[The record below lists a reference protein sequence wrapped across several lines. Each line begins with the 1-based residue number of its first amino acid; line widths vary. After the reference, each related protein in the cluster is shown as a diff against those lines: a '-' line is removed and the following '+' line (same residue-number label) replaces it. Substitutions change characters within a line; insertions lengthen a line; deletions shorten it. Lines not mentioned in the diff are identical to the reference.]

1 MKTSLQQYW
10 AFFIKY
16 ISPLRKKAALLAV
29 LILAMI
35 GLQLVNP
42 QIIRYFIDTATATGV
57 AGAKTQSL
65 VWAALTFLG
74 AALLLQGI
82 SVAAVYVGE
91 DIGWRATNQLRAD
104 LALHCLR
111 LDMSFHNNHT
121 PGEMIER
128 LDGDIADIAVFFA
141 QFVLRVLGN
150 LLLLLGVITVL
161 LWEDWRISLALTLYT
176 VVALISF
183 YYMRKKAV
191 PYWEATRQAAAD
203 LFGFLEEQLSGTEDI
218 RASGAVPYVMRTL
231 FKFST
236 VRLVRQVKGGDME
249 ILFVMMWFAL
259 YTLGQLVAFGSGYL
273 LFQQGVITVGTVY
286 LIVYYTDRILQPL
299 NDITNEFQN
308 VQKAMAGINRVEAL
322 YEIESKIQD
331 TGQQTLPTGPL
342 AVAFDAVSFGY
353 VAEEPVL
360 RDISFAL
367 PKGRILGL
375 LGRTGSGKTTL
386 TRLLY
391 RLYDPTAGSIG
402 LSASE
407 RQDIRTLP
415 LDGLRGRIGMVTQE
429 VQLFRATV
437 RDNLTFFNPEI
448 SDARIL
454 NVIETLGLDEWYNRL
469 PRGLETELETEGG
482 TLSAGEAQLLA
493 FTRIFL
499 ADPGL
504 VILDEASSRLDPAT
518 ERLIERAVD
527 RLLENRTGIIV
538 AHRLGTVQRADDIL
552 ILQDGCVQEYGA
564 RATLAA
570 DPNSRFYALLQ
581 TGLEEVL
588 V

>member
-16 ISPLRKKAALLAV
+16 LAPLRKKAALLAV

-35 GLQLVNP
+35 SLQLVNP
-42 QIIRYFIDTATATGV
+42 QIIRYFIDTATATSV

-150 LLLLLGVITVL
+150 LFLLLGVITVL

-236 VRLVRQVKGGDME
+236 VRLVCQVKGGDME
-249 ILFVMMWFAL
+249 ILFVITWFAL

-308 VQKAMAGINRVEAL
+308 VQKAMAGINRVEARSGGMATP
-322 YEIESKIQD
+322 SKM
-331 TGQQTLPTGPL
+331 
-342 AVAFDAVSFGY
+342 
-353 VAEEPVL
+353 
-360 RDISFAL
+360 R
-367 PKGRILGL
+367 
-375 LGRTGSGKTTL
+375 
-386 TRLLY
+386 
-391 RLYDPTAGSIG
+391 
-402 LSASE
+402 
-407 RQDIRTLP
+407 
-415 LDGLRGRIGMVTQE
+415 
-429 VQLFRATV
+429 
-437 RDNLTFFNPEI
+437 
-448 SDARIL
+448 
-454 NVIETLGLDEWYNRL
+454 
-469 PRGLETELETEGG
+469 
-482 TLSAGEAQLLA
+482 
-493 FTRIFL
+493 RIFL
-499 ADPGL
+499 C
-504 VILDEASSRLDPAT
+504 R
-518 ERLIERAVD
+518 RAAPIRPRCHVS
-527 RLLENRTGIIV
+527 
-538 AHRLGTVQRADDIL
+538 
-552 ILQDGCVQEYGA
+552 
-564 RATLAA
+564 LAPRCA
-570 DPNSRFYALLQ
+570 KICY
-581 TGLEEVL
+581 
-588 V
+588 